1 MNVHWRLFH
10 REGAK
15 PARWALGAMLL
26 AGLAAYY
33 NSFSG
38 AFVFDDLPSIVE
50 NASIR
55 DLWQLRTVLAPSQ
68 GGLTTSGRP
77 VVNLSLAINYALG
90 ELNPAGYHVT
100 NLAIHLLAGWVL
112 FAVLRRTFLLPA
124 LGGRFARDA
133 APLAAAV
140 TLIWLVHPIQA
151 EAVTYV
157 IQRAESLVTLFYL
170 LTLYGAI
177 RLATA
182 SRAEGWCTVAAAAC
196 AAGMATKEVMVS
208 APLLVLLYDR
218 AFLAGSFRRAFASRW
233 RLYVALGATW
243 AILAYLM
250 SAARDRGGTAGF
262 GIDVSWWHYARS
274 QFGVIVHYLK
284 LCFWPDRLCLDY
296 AWPVATTWQEI
307 LPPALIVS
315 VLLGACAWALVRRAL
330 WAVPAALFF
339 LALAPTSS
347 VVPIRDLAFEHRM
360 YLPLAGLATVLVV
373 GAYLLVQRLAARAAA
388 ARNARALAAVI
399 VLAIVATLA
408 WRTSVRNRDYRSM
421 LALWLDTAA
430 KAPENP
436 RAMFSV
442 GGAYSELAVPLYE
455 KAGQL
460 AQAAR
465 KTGDTQGQKTID
477 DLLGQASDLIALSEK
492 YNLRAVDL
500 AGTNVD
506 ARINLGNSYLQQSFL
521 CRLRNDREGFV
532 ACVQKAM
539 AQYARVR
546 ENPEA
551 AEKYKQ
557 CRQQLGLD

>member
-15 PARWALGAMLL
+15 PARWVLGAMLL

-55 DLWQLRTVLAPSQ
+55 DLGQLRTVLAPSQ

-140 TLIWLVHPIQA
+140 TAIWLVHPIQA

-182 SRAEGWCTVAAAAC
+182 SRSEGWCTAAAAAC

-218 AFLAGSFRRAFASRW
+218 AFLAGSFRRALACRW
-233 RLYVALGATW
+233 RLYLALGATW

-250 SAARDRGGTAGF
+250 FAARGRGGTAGF
-262 GIDVSWWHYARS
+262 GIDVSWWQYARS

-284 LCFWPDRLCLDY
+284 LCVWPDRLCLDY

-307 LPPALIVS
+307 VPPALIVA
-315 VLLGACAWALVRRAL
+315 VLLGACVWALVRRAA
-330 WAVPAALFF
+330 WGVPAALFF

-347 VVPIRDLAFEHRM
+347 VVPIRDPGGGGEKRSRRRRRDRAGDRRHACLADQRAESRLPVDADSVAGHGREGAGEPAGDVQRGGGVFRTGRAALREGGPIGAGRPEDWRHTRPKDDRRPAGPSLRPDRPGREVQPAGGGPGRDERRRQDQPGQLLPPAV
-360 YLPLAGLATVLVV
+360 LPLPPAERPRRIRRVRSEGDGPVRP
-373 GAYLLVQRLAARAAA
+373 GAREPRGGGEVQ
-388 ARNARALAAVI
+388 
-399 VLAIVATLA
+399 
-408 WRTSVRNRDYRSM
+408 
-421 LALWLDTAA
+421 
-430 KAPENP
+430 
-436 RAMFSV
+436 
-442 GGAYSELAVPLYE
+442 AVPP
-455 KAGQL
+455 ATG
-460 AQAAR
+460 AR
-465 KTGDTQGQKTID
+465 LTRGVSSGS
-477 DLLGQASDLIALSEK
+477 G
-492 YNLRAVDL
+492 R
-500 AGTNVD
+500 
-506 ARINLGNSYLQQSFL
+506 
-521 CRLRNDREGFV
+521 
-532 ACVQKAM
+532 
-539 AQYARVR
+539 
-546 ENPEA
+546 P
-551 AEKYKQ
+551 
-557 CRQQLGLD
+557 